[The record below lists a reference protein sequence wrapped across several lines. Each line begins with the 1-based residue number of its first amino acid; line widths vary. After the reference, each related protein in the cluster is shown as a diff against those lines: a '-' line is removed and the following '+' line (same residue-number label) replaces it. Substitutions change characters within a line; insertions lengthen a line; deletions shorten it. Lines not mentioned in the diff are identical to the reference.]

1 MKRLVFLFAM
11 ILFSLIQVGYVVGC
25 SVSGKG
31 RPDLVVVAFEK
42 TGAVTLDKENRAV
55 VPVHV
60 AVKNRG
66 SSEAGVFKIAI
77 MYTGVD
83 GPRYTS
89 FVVKGQKDPRYVQTR
104 GILKP
109 GSEFV
114 FNGTV
119 VFHPSEQAMIVPMYA
134 VVDSC
139 NGERDMP
146 SYCRVDESNE
156 RNNQSDSISIT
167 LP

>member
-11 ILFSLIQVGYVVGC
+11 FLFGLAQVGSLVGC

-31 RPDLVVVAFEK
+31 RPDLVVVAFE
-42 TGAVTLDKENRAV
+42 TRGAVTLDKENRAV

-60 AVKNRG
+60 AVKNQG
-66 SSEAGVFKIAI
+66 GAEAGVFKIAI
-77 MYTGVD
+77 MYTSAD
-83 GPRYTS
+83 GPRYAS
-89 FVVKGQKDPRYVQTR
+89 FVVNGQKDPRYVQTR

-109 GSEFV
+109 GAEFV
-114 FNGTV
+114 FDGTV
-119 VFHPSEQAMIVPMYA
+119 VFHASEQGMIVPMYA
-134 VVDSC
+134 VADSC
-139 NGERDMP
+139 NGEQDMP

-156 RNNQSDSISIT
+156 TNNQSDPISIT

>member
-1 MKRLVFLFAM
+1 MKRLIFLFAM
-11 ILFSLIQVGYVVGC
+11 ILFGLVQVGYFVGC

-31 RPDLVVVAFEK
+31 RPDLVVVAFE
-42 TGAVTLDKENRAV
+42 TRGAVTLDKENRAV
-55 VPVHV
+55 VPLHV

-66 SSEAGVFKIAI
+66 GAEAGVFKIAV
-77 MYTGVD
+77 MYTSAD
-83 GPRYTS
+83 GPR
-89 FVVKGQKDPRYVQTR
+89 FAHFLVKGQTNPRYVQTR

-109 GSEFV
+109 DTEFV

-119 VFHPSEQAMIVPMYA
+119 VFHPSEQGMIVPMYA

-156 RNNQSDSISIT
+156 KNNQSEPISIT

>member
-1 MKRLVFLFAM
+1 MKRLIYLFATV
-11 ILFSLIQVGYVVGC
+11 LFCFVQVGYLVGC

-31 RPDLVVVAFEK
+31 RPDLIVVAFEK

-89 FVVKGQKDPRYVQTR
+89 FLVKGQKDPRYVQTR

-146 SYCRVDESNE
+146 TYCRVDESSE
-156 RNNQSDSISIT
+156 KNNQSDPVSII